1 MEPRIIFYWHI
12 KAFDEHDRSIFLDDS
27 KHLRAYLKHG
37 SSKNTASIIK
47 EKNEN

>member
-1 MEPRIIFYWHI
+1 MLFKGFKRW
-12 KAFDEHDRSIFLDDS
+12 SLVSFLDDS

-37 SSKNTASIIK
+37 SSKNTTSIIE